1 MSRLTWDGTGER
13 FYQSGVSQGVFYP
26 IAANGYGEGIA
37 WNGLTSVNESPEG
50 AEATDLWADNIKYAT
65 MRSAEDF
72 KFSIGAYHYP
82 DEFEECQGKATPT
95 GLTGVR
101 IGQQARKA
109 FGLCY
114 RTEKSNDQNVEGYVI
129 HVIYNATCD
138 PSDQEFTTINDSPD
152 AIEFSWDCSSL
163 PVPVAGMKPTST
175 MTFDS
180 QELGSAKMTKLEELL
195 YGSDSGSGSGT
206 AASLPDPDTIIATL
220 KAVT

>member
-26 IAANGYGEGIA
+26 IAVSGYGEGVA

-95 GLTGVR
+95 GLTGVHV
-101 IGQQARKA
+101 GQQARKA

-114 RTEKSNDQNVEGYVI
+114 RTEKSNDQNAEGYVI

-163 PVPVAGMKPTST
+163 PVPVTGMKPTST

-180 QELGSAKMTKLEELL
+180 QQLGTAKMTKLEELL
-195 YGSDSGSGSGT
+195 YGSDSGNT
-206 AASLPDPDTIIATL
+206 AASLPDPDTIIAAL

>member
-26 IAANGYGEGIA
+26 IAIGGGYGDGIA

-82 DEFEECQGKATPT
+82 EEFEECQGKATPT
-95 GLTGVR
+95 GLNGVHV
-101 IGQQARKA
+101 GQQTRKA

-114 RTEKSNDQNVEGYVI
+114 RTEKSNDQAVGGYVI

-163 PVPVAGMKPTST
+163 PVPVTGMKPTST

-180 QELGSAKMTKLEELL
+180 IELGSAKMTALENLL
-195 YGSDSGSGSGT
+195 YGNDSN
-206 AASLPDPDTIIATL
+206 AASLPTPDLIISTL